1 MGYFKTRGLRGNA
14 LEELINFTN
23 DLYRQK
29 GIALIQKIPTPIT
42 PVKKDSETGNITL
55 AFFEKK
61 STVDYIGLAQGI
73 PLCFDAKETKQKSLP
88 MQNIHEHQIKFME
101 DFEKQKGYSFLLVC
115 FSALGEYYIF
125 PFDKLKKLW
134 TNAQNGGKKHIPY
147 TEFEER
153 FLIKYDNN
161 GILNYL
167 KTVNE
172 YIKYKDE
179 NTPLI

>member
-29 GIALIQKIPTPIT
+29 GIAIVQKIPTPIT

-55 AFFEKK
+55 AYFEKK

-73 PLCFDAKETKQKSLP
+73 PICFDAKETRQKSLP
-88 MQNIHEHQIKFME
+88 MQNIHSHQIEFME
-101 DFEKQKGYSFLLVC
+101 DFESQKGYAFLLVH
-115 FSALGEYYIF
+115 FAAVDEYYIF

-134 TNAQNGGKKHIPY
+134 NESQNGGKKHIPY
-147 TEFEER
+147 KEFDER

-172 YIKYKDE
+172 YINYKE
-179 NTPLI
+179 SKPTK